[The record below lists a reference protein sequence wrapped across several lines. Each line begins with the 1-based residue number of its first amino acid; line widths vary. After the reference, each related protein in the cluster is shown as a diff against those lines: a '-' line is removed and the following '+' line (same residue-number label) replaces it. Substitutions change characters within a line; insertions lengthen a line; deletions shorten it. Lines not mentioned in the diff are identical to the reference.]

1 MTHLKLPFAVDYH
14 AEIPSTSLAAK
25 ELLARGAT
33 LPRAII
39 AKMQTAG
46 VGQRGRAWRSPVG
59 GVFLTFM
66 WPFDPK
72 QTPDLLDTALGL
84 RLGLAVLGSI
94 RAELAGTAHVA
105 KLKLP
110 NDVMIGGRKVAGV
123 LTEVVH
129 GASRV
134 SETGEVSKT
143 IAIVVGVGVN
153 ADFSRSELPDEL
165 HSTATTLRD
174 VLGRSVDV
182 DGLTVRLLTGLACAI
197 SKPSAV
203 PSLIAEATPLLWG
216 VGADHPVTLPD
227 GSRTAGTLLGLTDR
241 ALPQYEIDG
250 RVLEVASLAV
260 KRAGDDVSR

>member
-1 MTHLKLPFAVDYH
+1 MTPLSFPLAVDYH
-14 AEIPSTSLAAK
+14 DEIPSTSLAAK

-39 AKMQTAG
+39 AKRQTAG
-46 VGQRGRAWRSPVG
+46 VGQRGRSWRSPLG

-72 QTPDLLDTALGL
+72 ATPDLLDSALGL
-84 RLGLAVLGSI
+84 RLGMAVLRSL
-94 RAELAGTAHVA
+94 RVELAGTPHIM

-123 LTEVVH
+123 LTEIVH
-129 GASRV
+129 GVSRL
-134 SETGEVSKT
+134 SETGEVAKT
-143 IAIVVGVGVN
+143 TAIVIGVGVN
-153 ADFSRSELPDEL
+153 ADFSRSDLPDEL
-165 HSTATTLRD
+165 RSTATTLRD

-182 DGLTVRLLTGLACAI
+182 DAVIARLLTDLADAI
-197 SKPSAV
+197 SRPSLV

-227 GSRTAGTLLGLTDR
+227 GSRAAGTLLGLTDR

-250 RVLEVASLAV
+250 RVLEVASVAF
-260 KRAGDDVSR
+260 KRSGDDVSR